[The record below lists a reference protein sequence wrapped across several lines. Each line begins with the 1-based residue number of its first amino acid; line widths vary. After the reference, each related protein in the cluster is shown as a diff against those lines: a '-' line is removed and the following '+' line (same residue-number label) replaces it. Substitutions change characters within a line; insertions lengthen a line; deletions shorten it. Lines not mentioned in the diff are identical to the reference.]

1 MRVNVS
7 SYPTEWEVKCCKR
20 SMKVISEW
28 RNVVPERGPSYIGQ
42 QCPMTS
48 MRWLQNAR
56 PVWSTGGRISGNRSL
71 HIKCHCYQGKSLIV
85 DYFSKYPEV
94 CLLQGKSASA
104 VSSHFRTVFARHGL
118 PEILVAENMPFD
130 SSEMIKFA
138 AEYGF
143 TFNTSSPEHAAPNG
157 QSENGQTTYAKGK
170 WG

>member
-1 MRVNVS
+1 M
-7 SYPTEWEVKCCKR
+7 
-20 SMKVISEW
+20 
-28 RNVVPERGPSYIGQ
+28 
-42 QCPMTS
+42 
-48 MRWLQNAR
+48 
-56 PVWSTGGRISGNRSL
+56 
-71 HIKCHCYQGKSLIV
+71 

-118 PEILVAENMPFD
+118 PEILVADNMPFD

-157 QSENGQTTYAKGK
+157 QSERMIGAVKQLMRKANEDSRDPHLALLAYRNTPVAGRRNCLNSIEVTRYTNIEH
-170 WG
+170 